1 MDVYFWLF
9 KYIKLV
15 NNMKNQLPSYSSNFT
30 ISYENKLSKPLLV
43 MNLKN
48 ISGGVVF
55 HVLLFKIL
63 WFYHVIIY
71 SDP

>member
-1 MDVYFWLF
+1 MDGYYWLF